1 MTGDM
6 EISVNSCH
14 FSQLRELHMFFVN
27 GCFFSAKI
35 DRSMN
40 CLPREVTKIDEL
52 QMTSVFHRLP
62 FGNQTWLDGNVPPFV
77 GIHILV
83 LHMVIGFNM
92 SWSKCYHDLVA
103 FTRFYGLLNW
113 GPKQSQKPW
122 HFISGD
128 GIFLKRSWKKWRKLE
143 IPVEELQIFS
153 I

>member
-92 SWSKCYHDLVA
+92 S
-103 FTRFYGLLNW
+103 
-113 GPKQSQKPW
+113 
-122 HFISGD
+122 
-128 GIFLKRSWKKWRKLE
+128 
-143 IPVEELQIFS
+143 
-153 I
+153 